1 MNDLAYLKDLAF
13 KAGDNAQDQIA
24 LYISLLEAHIGS
36 QNALLQVTQHEL
48 DQILIELS
56 QEKS

>member
-13 KAGDNAQDQIA
+13 KAGYNAQDEIA
-24 LYISLLEAHIGS
+24 LYVRLLEAHIGC
-36 QNALLQVTQHEL
+36 QTALLQVTQHEL